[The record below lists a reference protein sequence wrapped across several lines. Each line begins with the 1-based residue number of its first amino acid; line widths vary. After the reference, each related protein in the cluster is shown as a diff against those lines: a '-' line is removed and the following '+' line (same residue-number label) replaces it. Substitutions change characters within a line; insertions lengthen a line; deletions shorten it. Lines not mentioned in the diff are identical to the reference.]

1 MELLMNETLMMPSM
15 DADVNPTNQLLAE
28 LERRVLAL
36 EAKVAALPD
45 PAHIEMHVTERIKAS
60 LPLPAPPVN
69 PLQAPSFADITMP
82 IPNVD
87 TLLETARSTWTML
100 EMLGEFKA
108 LFWTLFDRRYH
119 MAWMTRFIA
128 IVLLTAIM
136 TSDYW
141 FPLATYNSI
150 LSQLWDKV
158 VNIVLSMILF
168 MVLIFETRRYK
179 EWRKGR

>member
-1 MELLMNETLMMPSM
+1 
-15 DADVNPTNQLLAE
+15 
-28 LERRVLAL
+28 
-36 EAKVAALPD
+36 
-45 PAHIEMHVTERIKAS
+45 
-60 LPLPAPPVN
+60 
-69 PLQAPSFADITMP
+69 
-82 IPNVD
+82 
-87 TLLETARSTWTML
+87 
-100 EMLGEFKA
+100 MLGEFKA

-141 FPLATYNSI
+141 FPLATYSNTVSR
-150 LSQLWDKV
+150 LWDKF
-158 VNIVLSMILF
+158 VNIVLCMILF